1 MPLLREIH
9 GERRLGNNIISA
21 QFKYSSYK
29 IKMLQ
34 TNLCGIKL
42 KNPTVLASGIL
53 GVTKESLDRIGKS
66 GAGAVTLKS
75 LCHEERFGN
84 LNPTMFGYDDVFLNA
99 VGLPGQ
105 GINSA
110 MKDFVNLNNLSV
122 PVIGSIY
129 GYRVEQFGEVA
140 KKMASLKPAMIEVD
154 ISCPH
159 MDYGKPYYADPEL
172 TAKVTKIVKQN
183 SGKIPISIKLSPNV
197 YDIKEIAHAA
207 EKAGADAITAINT
220 ATGMAID
227 IDARKP
233 ILANKT
239 GGVSGPALKPIALRC
254 VYEIYDTVKIP
265 IIGTGGVTYGKDA
278 IEMIM
283 AGATAVGIGT
293 GIYYRGIDVFK
304 KVCDEMEDWMKK
316 NKIKNL
322 DEIRGCAHG

>member
-1 MPLLREIH
+1 
-9 GERRLGNNIISA
+9 
-21 QFKYSSYK
+21 
-29 IKMLQ
+29 MLNV
-34 TNLCGIKL
+34 NLCGVKL
-42 KNPTVLASGIL
+42 RNPTVLASGIL
-53 GVTKESLDRIGKS
+53 GVTKESVDRIGRS

-75 LCHEERFGN
+75 LCHEERKGN
-84 LNPTMFGYDDVFLNA
+84 PNPTMFGYDGVFLNA

-105 GINSA
+105 GIDNA
-110 MKDFVNLNNLSV
+110 VKDFGRLDNLSV

-129 GYRVEQFGEVA
+129 GYKIEQFGQVT
-140 KKMASLKPAMIEVD
+140 KKMASLKPAIVEVD

-159 MDYGKPYYADPEL
+159 MDYGKPYYADTEL
-172 TAKVTKIVKQN
+172 VAMVTREVKKN
-183 SGKIPISIKLSPNV
+183 SGKIPVSIKLSPNV

-227 IDARKP
+227 ADAKKP
-233 ILANKT
+233 ILANKI
-239 GGVSGPALKPIALRC
+239 GGISGPALKPIAVRC
-254 VYEIYDTVKIP
+254 VYEIYEAVKIP

-293 GIYYRGIDVFK
+293 AVYYRGIDVFR
-304 KVCDEMEDWMKK
+304 KVCNEMEEWMKK

-322 DEIRGCAHG
+322 DEVRGISHK

>member
-1 MPLLREIH
+1 M
-9 GERRLGNNIISA
+9 
-21 QFKYSSYK
+21 
-29 IKMLQ
+29 
-34 TNLCGIKL
+34 KL
-42 KNPTVLASGIL
+42 KNPLILASGIL
-53 GVTKESLDRIGKS
+53 GATKDSVDRIGKS

-75 LCHEERFGN
+75 LCHEERIGN
-84 LNPTMFGYDDVFLNA
+84 PNPTMFAYDGVFLNA

-110 MKDFVNLNNLSV
+110 IKDFQRLDNLSV

-129 GYRVEQFGEVA
+129 GYKIEQFGEVT
-140 KKMASLKPAMIEVD
+140 KKMASLKPAMMEVD

-159 MDYGKPYYADPEL
+159 LDYGKPYYADAGL
-172 TAKVTKIVKQN
+172 TAKVTKIVKKN
-183 SGKIPISIKLSPNV
+183 SGKIPFSIKLSPNV

-233 ILANKT
+233 ILANKI
-239 GGVSGPALKPIALRC
+239 GGVSGPALKPIAVRC
-254 VYEIYDTVKIP
+254 VYEIYETVKIP

-278 IEMIM
+278 LEMIM

-293 GIYYRGIDVFK
+293 GVYYRGMNVFK
-304 KVCDEMEDWMKK
+304 KVCDEMEQWMKK
-316 NKIKNL
+316 NKVKNL
-322 DEIRGCAHG
+322 DGIKGCAHD

>member
-1 MPLLREIH
+1 
-9 GERRLGNNIISA
+9 
-21 QFKYSSYK
+21 
-29 IKMLQ
+29 MLQ
-34 TNLCGIKL
+34 TNLCGVKL

-53 GVTKESLDRIGKS
+53 GVTKESVERIGKS
-66 GAGAVTLKS
+66 GAGAVTPKS
-75 LCHEERFGN
+75 LCHEERLGN
-84 LNPTMFGYDDVFLNA
+84 ANPTMLGYDDVFLNA

-105 GINSA
+105 GIDSA
-110 MKDFVNLNNLSV
+110 LKDFGRLDNLSV

-129 GYRVEQFGEVA
+129 GYRIEQFGQVT

-172 TAKVTKIVKQN
+172 TAKVTKEVKKN
-183 SGKIPISIKLSPNV
+183 SGKIPVSIKLSPNV

-233 ILANKT
+233 ILANKI
-239 GGVSGPALKPIALRC
+239 GGVSGPVLKPIAVRC
-254 VYEIYDTVKIP
+254 VYEVYETVKIP

-278 IEMIM
+278 IEMLM

-293 GIYYRGIDVFK
+293 GIYYRGIGVFK
-304 KVCDEMEDWMKK
+304 KVCDEMQQWMKK
-316 NKIKNL
+316 NKVKNL
-322 DEIRGCAHG
+322 GQIRGCAH

>member
-84 LNPTMFGYDDVFLNA
+84 SNPTMFGYDDVFLNA

-105 GINSA
+105 GIDSA

-129 GYRVEQFGEVA
+129 GYRAEQFGEVA

>member
-1 MPLLREIH
+1 
-9 GERRLGNNIISA
+9 
-21 QFKYSSYK
+21 
-29 IKMLQ
+29 MLQ

-42 KNPTVLASGIL
+42 KNPTILASGIL
-53 GVTKESLDRIGKS
+53 GVTKESVERIGKS

-84 LNPTMFGYDDVFLNA
+84 SNPTMFGYDDVFFNA

-105 GINSA
+105 GIDSA
-110 MKDFVNLNNLSV
+110 MKDFEKLDNLSI

-129 GYRVEQFGEVA
+129 GYRIEQFGEVA
-140 KKMASLKPAMIEVD
+140 KKMSSLKPAMIEVD

-172 TAKVTKIVKQN
+172 TAKVTHAVKQN
-183 SGKIPISIKLSPNV
+183 AGKIPISIKLSPNV
-197 YDIKEIAHAA
+197 HDIKEIAHAA

-227 IDARKP
+227 LDSRKP
-233 ILANKT
+233 VLANKI
-239 GGVSGPALKPIALRC
+239 GGISGPALKPIALRC
-254 VYEIYDTVKIP
+254 VYEIYETVKIP

-293 GIYYRGIDVFK
+293 GIYYRGIDVFR
-304 KVCDEMEDWMKK
+304 KVCGEMEVWMKK